1 MSDTQ
6 DISVLQ
12 GEYAAEDRIYQLKM
26 KVATFL
32 QVYFICSKCL
42 KPSVKLL
49 FLHLVYRTFK
59 KSIPT
64 FERHGQ
70 MEIVSTELLASH
82 IWSHYW
88 TTAKSCKGSVLLD
101 LGA

>member
-12 GEYAAEDRIYQLKM
+12 GEYATEDSIYQLKM

-32 QVYFICSKCL
+32 QAYFIQQVSETFCKR
-42 KPSVKLL
+42 L
-49 FLHLVYRTFK
+49 FLHLVYRTYK

-70 MEIVSTELLASH
+70 MEIVSTELLALH

-88 TTAKSCKGSVLLD
+88 RTAKSCKGSVLLD